1 MFVFVYSSYHLKLSF
16 PHLVILTTLQTPKT
30 CLVVLGI
37 RRTGYPWHY
46 LKYAVPGYAWHYL
59 KYSELFWIPKTIL
72 LKSSRNP
79 HPPPP
84 QKKKKDSWN
93 RKFQTPKNPSIIP
106 ITWNPEYTLG
116 VVLCLNSH
124 PIHVFIATL
133 HLYCSHNFIIS
144 AVENLSWDFYASYDE
159 NLNFLA
165 FFKFSLPCCCCS
177 VHNSHQQNKRTQK
190 YIRVLENRLDK
201 VTFRYISSG

>member
-1 MFVFVYSSYHLKLSF
+1 MNVCVCLFIIPSE
-16 PHLVILTTLQTPKT
+16 VIFSASGHFNNTPDTQDKFGCTWDRPYRICLTLLQ
-30 CLVVLGI
+30 I
-37 RRTGYPWHY
+37 RRTGLRLALPQIFRIV
-46 LKYAVPGYAWHYL
+46 LNTKNNP
-59 KYSELFWIPKTIL
+59 
-72 LKSSRNP
+72 SSHP
-79 HPPPP
+79 LPPPP
-84 QKKKKDSWN
+84 KKKDSWN

-106 ITWNPEYTLG
+106 ITLG

-144 AVENLSWDFYASYDE
+144 AFESLGWDFYASYDE
-159 NLNFLA
+159 NLNSLA
-165 FFKFSLPCCCCS
+165 FFKFSLSCCFCS

>member
-1 MFVFVYSSYHLKLSF
+1 MENALTSTNVSSSSQVVRGKYTCICSF
-16 PHLVILTTLQTPKT
+16 
-30 CLVVLGI
+30 
-37 RRTGYPWHY
+37 
-46 LKYAVPGYAWHYL
+46 
-59 KYSELFWIPKTIL
+59 SSLFIPPL
-72 LKSSRNP
+72 
-79 HPPPP
+79 PPP
-84 QKKKKDSWN
+84 QKKDSLN
-93 RKFQTPKNPSIIP
+93 RKFQTPQNPSIIP
-106 ITWNPEYTLG
+106 ITLG

-144 AVENLSWDFYASYDE
+144 AFESLGWDFYASYDE
-159 NLNFLA
+159 NLNSLA
-165 FFKFSLPCCCCS
+165 FFKFSLSCCFCS

>member
-30 CLVVLGI
+30 SLVVLGI
-37 RRTGYPWHY
+37 GRTGYAWHY
-46 LKYAVPGYAWHYL
+46 FKYAVPVYAWHYL

-72 LKSSRNP
+72 LKSSHP
-79 HPPPP
+79 LPPPP
-84 QKKKKDSWN
+84 KKKDSLN
-93 RKFQTPKNPSIIP
+93 RKFQTPQNPSIIP
-106 ITWNPEYTLG
+106 ITLG

-144 AVENLSWDFYASYDE
+144 AFESLGWDFYASYDE
-159 NLNFLA
+159 NLNSLA
-165 FFKFSLPCCCCS
+165 FFKFSLSCCFCS

>member
-84 QKKKKDSWN
+84 QKKRFLESKISNPKKPFDHPHHLKSGVHPGCGIV
-93 RKFQTPKNPSIIP
+93 FELSPYSCVYCYTPLILFTQYYYFCCREPG
-106 ITWNPEYTLG
+106 LG
-116 VVLCLNSH
+116 FLC
-124 PIHVFIATL
+124 
-133 HLYCSHNFIIS
+133 
-144 AVENLSWDFYASYDE
+144 
-159 NLNFLA
+159 FLWWK
-165 FFKFSLPCCCCS
+165 FKFLG
-177 VHNSHQQNKRTQK
+177 
-190 YIRVLENRLDK
+190 I
-201 VTFRYISSG
+201 F

>member
-84 QKKKKDSWN
+84 KKKKIPGIENFKPQKTLRSSPSLEI
-93 RKFQTPKNPSIIP
+93 RSTPWVWYCVWTLTLFMCLLLHSTYTVHTILLFLLSR
-106 ITWNPEYTLG
+106 TWVGIFML
-116 VVLCLNSH
+116 LMMK
-124 PIHVFIATL
+124 I
-133 HLYCSHNFIIS
+133 
-144 AVENLSWDFYASYDE
+144 
-159 NLNFLA
+159 
-165 FFKFSLPCCCCS
+165 
-177 VHNSHQQNKRTQK
+177 
-190 YIRVLENRLDK
+190 
-201 VTFRYISSG
+201 

>member
-1 MFVFVYSSYHLKLSF
+1 MNVCVCLFIIPSE
-16 PHLVILTTLQTPKT
+16 VIFSASGHFNNTPDTQDKCGCTWDRPYRIRLTLLQ
-30 CLVVLGI
+30 I
-37 RRTGYPWHY
+37 RRTGLRLALPQIFRIV
-46 LKYAVPGYAWHYL
+46 LNTKNNP
-59 KYSELFWIPKTIL
+59 
-72 LKSSRNP
+72 SS

-84 QKKKKDSWN
+84 PPQKKDSWN

-106 ITWNPEYTLG
+106 ITLG

-144 AVENLSWDFYASYDE
+144 AVESLGWDFYASYDE
-159 NLNFLA
+159 NLNSLA
-165 FFKFSLPCCCCS
+165 FFKFSLSCCFCS

>member
-1 MFVFVYSSYHLKLSF
+1 MKNINIRSQILCLFIHHTIWRYHESSYCFMYPKKYL
-16 PHLVILTTLQTPKT
+16 PNVLTQTNP
-30 CLVVLGI
+30 
-37 RRTGYPWHY
+37 
-46 LKYAVPGYAWHYL
+46 
-59 KYSELFWIPKTIL
+59 
-72 LKSSRNP
+72 RN
-79 HPPPP
+79 
-84 QKKKKDSWN
+84 Q
-93 RKFQTPKNPSIIP
+93 KFQTPKNPSIIP
-106 ITWNPEYTLG
+106 ITLG

-144 AVENLSWDFYASYDE
+144 AVESLGWDFYASYDE
-159 NLNFLA
+159 NLNSLA
-165 FFKFSLPCCCCS
+165 FFKFSLSCCFCS

>member
-1 MFVFVYSSYHLKLSF
+1 MPDTTSNTPYRSTPGTTSNIQNCFEYQKQSF
-16 PHLVILTTLQTPKT
+16 LNQATP
-30 CLVVLGI
+30 
-37 RRTGYPWHY
+37 
-46 LKYAVPGYAWHYL
+46 
-59 KYSELFWIPKTIL
+59 S
-72 LKSSRNP
+72 
-79 HPPPP
+79 PPPP
-84 QKKKKDSWN
+84 KKKDSLN
-93 RKFQTPKNPSIIP
+93 RKFQIPQNPSIIP
-106 ITWNPEYTLG
+106 ITLG

-144 AVENLSWDFYASYDE
+144 AFESLGWDFYASYDE
-159 NLNFLA
+159 NLNSLA
-165 FFKFSLPCCCCS
+165 FFKFSLSCCFCS